1 MAKRLSE
8 KEKQDMVEYFSQGI
22 SIDKLVEKFHCTKLT
37 IVRNLKRIIGEA
49 RYKDLINE
57 RKKDFKFSDFKGK
70 NNSLEIKNSL
80 DTRNSNEESLL
91 NEELFD
97 ANTQNIAFTE
107 LIPLDCEIDN
117 ITQKDLASVPLSEVV
132 FPNVVYMIVDKKIE
146 LEIKYLKDYPE
157 WGFLSKEQLNTKTIE
172 IYLDIKLAKRFCTK
186 EQKVIKVPNTK
197 VFKIVAPI
205 LLKRGISRIVSD
217 GKLISL

>member
-22 SIDKLVEKFHCTKLT
+22 SVDKLVEKFHCTKLT

-49 RYKDLINE
+49 RYNDLIDE
-57 RKKDFKFSDFKGK
+57 TKKDFKEK

-80 DTRNSNEESLL
+80 DTTNANEESLL

-97 ANTQNIAFTE
+97 GSIQNISFTE
-107 LIPLDCEIDN
+107 LIPLDCEID
-117 ITQKDLASVPLSEVV
+117 ISTQKDLASVPLSEVV
-132 FPNVVYMIVDKKIE
+132 FPSVVYMIVDKKIE

-157 WGFLSKEQLNTKTIE
+157 WGFLSQEQLNSKTIE

-197 VFKIVAPI
+197 VFEIVAPI
-205 LLKRGISRIVSD
+205 LLKR
-217 GKLISL
+217 

>member
-1 MAKRLSE
+1 MSKRLSE

-22 SIDKLVEKFHCTKLT
+22 SVDKLVEKFHCTKLT

-49 RYKDLINE
+49 RYNDLIDE
-57 RKKDFKFSDFKGK
+57 TKKDFKEK

-80 DTRNSNEESLL
+80 DTTNANEESLL

-97 ANTQNIAFTE
+97 GSIQNISFTE
-107 LIPLDCEIDN
+107 LIPLDCEID
-117 ITQKDLASVPLSEVV
+117 ISTQKDLASVPLSEVV
-132 FPNVVYMIVDKKIE
+132 FPSVVYMIVDKKIE

-157 WGFLSKEQLNTKTIE
+157 WGFLSQEQLNSKTIE

-197 VFKIVAPI
+197 VFEIVAPI

-217 GKLISL
+217 DKLISL

>member
-1 MAKRLSE
+1 MARRLSE
-8 KEKQDMVEYFSQGI
+8 KDKQDMVEYFSRGI
-22 SIDKLVEKFHCTKLT
+22 SVDKLVEKFHCTKLT

-49 RYKDLINE
+49 RYKDLVNE
-57 RKKDFKFSDFKGK
+57 RKKDFKLFDFKGK
-70 NNSLEIKNSL
+70 NNSHEIINSL
-80 DTRNSNEESLL
+80 DTTNSSEESLL

-97 ANTQNIAFTE
+97 RNSQNISFTE
-107 LIPLDCEIDN
+107 LIPLDCEIEN
-117 ITQKDLASVPLSEVV
+117 IIQKDLASVPLAEVV

-157 WGFLSKEQLNTKTIE
+157 WGFLSKEQLNKKTIE
-172 IYLDIKLAKRFCTK
+172 IYFDIKLAKRFCTK